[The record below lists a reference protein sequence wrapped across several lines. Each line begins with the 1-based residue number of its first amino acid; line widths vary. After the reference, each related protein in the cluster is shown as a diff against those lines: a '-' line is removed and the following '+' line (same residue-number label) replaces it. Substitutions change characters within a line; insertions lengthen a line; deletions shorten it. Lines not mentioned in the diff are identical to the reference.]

1 MFVVAAT
8 LSNRMQRTRNSVRRL
23 HLLHWFCKHAIF
35 REAYIK
41 EYRRRTGGKNQG
53 VVRCPCQT
61 PKGLLGP
68 GYHLYG
74 DYCVPNSGRRGKNI
88 STQAKFQTP
97 VGSL

>member
-1 MFVVAAT
+1 MFVVAAI
-8 LSNRMQRTRNSVRRL
+8 LSNRMPRMRNSVRCRQL
-23 HLLHWFCKHAIF
+23 LHRHLLTCYF

-61 PKGLLGP
+61 PKRLLGP

-74 DYCVPNSGRRGKNI
+74 DYRIPNSG
-88 STQAKFQTP
+88 
-97 VGSL
+97 